1 MRRVTQSLAVIG
13 GLAATVGVSLAPCC
27 FPLLGFLPA
36 LAGWAGWTAGSPWI
50 TQGSTLVALA
60 GLWIGRR
67 RFGGT
72 LSLTCGL
79 TGAGLIF
86 VAYHAAFYAFL
97 VYAGLVLLAAKFT
110 GSGLLPTST
119 QSTPNLLLAVAG
131 GAGIAV
137 FLASR
142 FGLPVSTTHAL
153 TGALTGA
160 GLIAAAGAIHWSYL
174 GKAFLLPLLFAP
186 FLAAVLAAAFY
197 GVAHIARLRISPDA
211 CVCAGWEEEM
221 IAAPTLGGAPVA
233 RTERHLA
240 VRTGHLEECAQSY
253 SGTMLGLPVA
263 PFISALH
270 FLSAGAVSFARGLN
284 DTPKIAALLL
294 ILPELAPNWLMLL
307 VGLGM
312 ALGGLFSGRHVAE
325 TMSYRLTSMNGSQGL
340 TSNLATALLVT
351 TASLHGL
358 PVSTTH
364 VSVGTLLGMGTVTRR
379 AKWCNVSN
387 VLAAWVVILPAS
399 ALFAALIY
407 FCLCAIL

>member
-1 MRRVTQSLAVIG
+1 MIAFALMMTAAFLAYANGANDNFKGVATLCGSGTCGYQIALTWATLTTFAG
-13 GLAATVGVSLAPCC
+13 GVAAI
-27 FPLLGFLPA
+27 F
-36 LAGWAGWTAGSPWI
+36 LAGS
-50 TQGSTLVALA
+50 
-60 GLWIGRR
+60 
-67 RFGGT
+67 
-72 LSLTCGL
+72 
-79 TGAGLIF
+79 
-86 VAYHAAFYAFL
+86 
-97 VYAGLVLLAAKFT
+97 LAAKFT
-110 GSGLLPTST
+110 GSGLLPTSV
-119 QSTPNLLLAVAG
+119 QSTPHLLLAVAG

-174 GKAFLLPLLFAP
+174 GMAFLLPLLFAP
-186 FLAAVLAAAFY
+186 LFAAVLAAAFY
-197 GVAHIARLRISPDA
+197 RLAHTARLRISPDA
-211 CVCAGWEEEM
+211 CVCVGWEEEI
-221 IAAPTLGGAPVA
+221 IAAQTRGGAPTA
-233 RTERHLA
+233 RAERQLVIRA
-240 VRTGHLEECAQSY
+240 GQLEECAQSY
-253 SGTMLGLPVA
+253 SGRMLGLPVA
-263 PFISALH
+263 PFIAALH

-294 ILPELAPNWLMLL
+294 ILPELQPKWLMLFI
-307 VGLGM
+307 GLGM
-312 ALGGLFSGRHVAE
+312 ASGGLFSGNHVAE

-364 VSVGTLLGMGTVTRR
+364 VSVGTLLGIGTVTRQANWR
-379 AKWCNVSN
+379 KISN

-407 FCLCAIL
+407 FCLRAA

>member
-1 MRRVTQSLAVIG
+1 MIVFPLM
-13 GLAATVGVSLAPCC
+13 LAAAILAYANGANDNFKGVATLCGSGTCGYRIALTWATLTT
-27 FPLLGFLPA
+27 FAGSIAAIF
-36 LAGWAGWTAGSPWI
+36 LAGS
-50 TQGSTLVALA
+50 
-60 GLWIGRR
+60 
-67 RFGGT
+67 
-72 LSLTCGL
+72 
-79 TGAGLIF
+79 
-86 VAYHAAFYAFL
+86 
-97 VYAGLVLLAAKFT
+97 LAAKFT

-119 QSTPNLLLAVAG
+119 QSTPHLLLAVAG

-197 GVAHIARLRISPDA
+197 GIAHIARLRFSRDA
-211 CVCAGWEEEM
+211 CICAGWEEEM

-263 PFISALH
+263 PFIPALH

-312 ALGGLFSGRHVAE
+312 ALGGLFSGRRVAE

-379 AKWCNVSN
+379 AKWRNVSN

-407 FCLCAIL
+407 FSLRAIL